1 MRQND
6 ESAETRAE
14 RYEALYKEQR
24 ITQQEYELLCDEF
37 LQQIADPKPDNH
49 STNSGQLSQDQVKMD
64 IREWMT
70 EDHVDDLI
78 YHYRALIPET
88 EPGPYDED
96 KTEDYLQYHIPALPS
111 EISSAC
117 HANFYSPPLQ
127 HMLYFSAKEQEER
140 FREVLEMEEQYQ
152 ILDDSTDGKP
162 PWMWFAFNVAPSEYL
177 TEITDED
184 ILREI
189 NHFFRVISHTF
200 EVTISDLASTD
211 ISWEWN

>member
-14 RYEALYKEQR
+14 RYEALHKEQR
-24 ITQQEYELLCDEF
+24 ITKQEYELLCDEF
-37 LQQIADPKPDNH
+37 LQQIADPKPNNH
-49 STNSGQLSQDQVKMD
+49 NTNGGQPSHDQVKMD
-64 IREWMT
+64 IREWMS
-70 EDHVDDLI
+70 EDRVGDLI
-78 YHYRALIPET
+78 EHYRALIPET

-96 KTEDYLQYHIPALPS
+96 RTEDYLIYHIPALPS
-111 EISSAC
+111 EISSTPT
-117 HANFYSPPLQ
+117 ANFYSPPLQ
-127 HMLYFSAKEQEER
+127 HMLYFTTKEQEER

-162 PWMWFAFNVAPSEYL
+162 PWMWFAFNAAPNEYS

-184 ILREI
+184 ILIEI

-200 EVTISDLASTD
+200 DVTISDFASTN
-211 ISWEWN
+211 IS